1 MGILDGIVEWIAEQ
15 VMAGLDLVTTSV
27 LGALGCDMAVFLR
40 YFPAAETMYSVFV
53 ALAIGIILL
62 NWVWQLFKNFG
73 LGAGVEAEDPVKLS
87 IRSVIFILLTLF
99 SDEIVN
105 IVLTIG
111 GTPYHWIM
119 ESDLPALSFAD
130 FNSVM
135 LVIIGV
141 CANGAV
147 ALITLI
153 LVLIL
158 AWNYLKLL
166 FEAAERYVLLGVL
179 VYTAPVAFS
188 MGASQTTANIWKSWC
203 RMLGGQIFLLVMNAW
218 CLRLFTSMVGSLRTR
233 FRCKEVLSLKKLKK
247 ILFAAFTV
255 AILSCLFCQPAF
267 AAISE
272 SDVQAQVDAV
282 GKEAVSGNV
291 FIWFL
296 CAIGFLKVSQK
307 IDSFMASLGINVGRT
322 GGSMLTELMVAGRGI
337 AAVAG
342 AVGGTVFNHHSSSN
356 STHTNAQAAGA
367 AFTGGGNG
375 LVGVTRRAAGNA
387 AAASATGNA
396 KGLSNLVGGAM
407 FESSLQNGGKFAMS
421 VVGAVAKGSISSV
434 GFITG
439 DQAAEALTSYLG
451 YSPVDSGSALADD
464 GGLIPPS
471 PITSEDVVTLDGGT
485 AAGTASPTAS
495 ANGTPI
501 PSGAREHDGSVVESA
516 RISGA
521 PPIFQNVEIGGGRI
535 TGLEV
540 SPDRQSDREFAMY
553 STEQY
558 MAPTGPYDTV
568 QTVDGASWYRQYAQ
582 PKVEKTPYTDE
593 GDKIRYEERIVSQ
606 MPPVPKRK
614 DKI

>member
-1 MGILDGIVEWIAEQ
+1 MGILDGIVEWIAKQ

-218 CLRLFTSMVGSLRTR
+218 CLRLFTSMVGPSLRTR
-233 FRCKEVLSLKKLKK
+233 FRYKEVLSLKKLKK
-247 ILFAAFTV
+247 FLFAAFTV
-255 AILSCLFCQPAF
+255 AILSCLLCQPAF

-296 CAIGFLKVSQK
+296 CAIGFLKVGQK
-307 IDSFMASLGINVGRT
+307 IDSFLSSLGVNVGHT
-322 GGSMLTELMVAGRGI
+322 GGSMLAEAMIAARGI
-337 AAVAG
+337 
-342 AVGGTVFNHHSSSN
+342 GGIKNFSSHHFGGGRNSSS
-356 STHTNAQAAGA
+356 TN
-367 AFTGGGNG
+367 
-375 LVGVTRRAAGNA
+375 VNA
-387 AAASATGNA
+387 
-396 KGLSNLVGGAM
+396 
-407 FESSLQNGGKFAMS
+407 NGGKGSGGFGAGFASGGLAGVVSRKVTNSAIKTATTTPGSKPSGLGSLLGDAAAGGIGGHMYASS
-421 VVGAVAKGSISSV
+421 VSKGGNFANNVIGSVATGSISQMGSIS
-434 GFITG
+434 GEK
-439 DQAAEALTSYLG
+439 AAEALHSYMG
-451 YSPVDSGSALADD
+451 YAAL
-464 GGLIPPS
+464 
-471 PITSEDVVTLDGGT
+471 E
-485 AAGTASPTAS
+485 
-495 ANGTPI
+495 
-501 PSGAREHDGSVVESA
+501 SGAENV
-516 RISGA
+516 
-521 PPIFQNVEIGGGRI
+521 PTFQNVEIGGGRI
-535 TGLEV
+535 TGTEV
-540 SPDRQSDREFAMY
+540 TAEHPEGISFGMYHADQYVAPEGQYTTVHAVDGTAWYKQYAVDAVDKSP
-553 STEQY
+553 Y
-558 MAPTGPYDTV
+558 MAP
-568 QTVDGASWYRQYAQ
+568 DGSIAFNES
-582 PKVEKTPYTDE
+582 
-593 GDKIRYEERIVSQ
+593 IVKKL
-606 MPPVPKRK
+606 PPAPRRK